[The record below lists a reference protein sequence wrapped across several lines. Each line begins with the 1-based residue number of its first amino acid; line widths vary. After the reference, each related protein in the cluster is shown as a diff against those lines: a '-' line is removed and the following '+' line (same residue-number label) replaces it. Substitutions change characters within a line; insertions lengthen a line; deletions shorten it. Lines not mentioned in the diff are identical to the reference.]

1 MDSRIMVSVLQ
12 IGFFFMAGSFTLNVA
27 ASIWALLAIVFL
39 HSGFYRDYFRWLVGR
54 GVMAMAT
61 MAVCGFVVSVL
72 MFLWT
77 TGIRKEF
84 LFTIYAVSALMF
96 VGIGHF
102 FVTTT
107 QDMMN
112 EDVVKSNQILAIING
127 SE

>member
-1 MDSRIMVSVLQ
+1 MCRIMLCVLQ
-12 IGFFFMAGSFTLNVA
+12 VGFFFMAGSFALNVA

-54 GVMAMAT
+54 CVMAMAT
-61 MAVCGFVVSVL
+61 MAVCGFCVSVL
-72 MFLWT
+72 MLLWT
-77 TGIRKEF
+77 TGIREEF

-107 QDMMN
+107 RAMLN
-112 EDVVKSNQILAIING
+112 EDVVKSDQILALING